1 MTERVIPQWHED
13 IKNVILL
20 NKLIAWATLY
30 YFWTALLYY
39 IRLRQK

>member
-20 NKLIAWATLY
+20 NKLISWTLY
-30 YFWTALLYY
+30 YFWTAL
-39 IRLRQK
+39 